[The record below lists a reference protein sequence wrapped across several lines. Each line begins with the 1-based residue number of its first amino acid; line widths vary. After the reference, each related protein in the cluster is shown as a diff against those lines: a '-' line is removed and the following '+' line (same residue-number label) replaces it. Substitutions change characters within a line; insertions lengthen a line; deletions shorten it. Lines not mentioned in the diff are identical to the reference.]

1 MAEKQYTW
9 VFPVLGAFVGIAVVG
24 VFVWITLGSAI
35 TANEPPR
42 QADIAPTSQ
51 PMLLCEPAASTSS
64 ATSSPTV
71 SPGAEAP
78 NNEATSSP
86 DATQQVLECSAD
98 QAAYA
103 PQYRGSFDPNARYLA
118 LLAIVTP
125 LLTTLVAFYFGEK
138 AGAAKGQA
146 EAAGAAT
153 KARTLVRRAVRV
165 DPNNTAEVDRILGE
179 LPES

>member
-1 MAEKQYTW
+1 MAEKQYNW

-24 VFVWITLGSAI
+24 VFVWITVGAAI

-42 QADIAPTSQ
+42 QADVAPTSQ
-51 PMLLCEPAASTSS
+51 PMLLCEPAALTSP
-64 ATSSPTV
+64 ATSSPTA
-71 SPGAEAP
+71 SPGAVAP
-78 NNEATSSP
+78 SNEATSSP
-86 DATQQVLECSAD
+86 DGTQQVLECSAD

-103 PQYRGSFDPNARYLA
+103 PQYRGSFDPNSRYLA

-146 EAAGAAT
+146 EARSVAGRTAAINT
-153 KARTLVRRAVRV
+153 K
-165 DPNNTAEVDRILGE
+165 DPEALQKLERFQQE
-179 LPES
+179 LKDGGKL